1 MEVIIDRF
9 EGEYAIVELDIG
21 IFCSL
26 PKVLVPNS
34 KEGDIISITI
44 NDDKTK
50 ERKEKIVNLMNNL
63 FED

>member
-21 IFCSL
+21 IFCEL
-26 PKVLVPNS
+26 PKVLVPNA
-34 KEGDIISITI
+34 KEGDVISITI
-44 NDDKTK
+44 NNTKTN
-50 ERKEKIVNLMNNL
+50 ERKEKITNLMNNL